1 MTTPLLV
8 CKGIAKDF
16 KLRTS
21 GVRNWLG
28 QTLGLRNDEWLNG
41 CMPGICMAFAG
52 SNSDVKLNDRLP
64 IIEHTHEECCKGSR
78 CLVTDRQTNLRLAT
92 KTAWTTLSPTLV
104 WVSFEKC

>member
-28 QTLGLRNDEWLNG
+28 QMLGLRNEEWLNG

-64 IIEHTHEECCKGSR
+64 ITEETHKDCCNKKKR
-78 CLVTDRQTNLRLAT
+78 CLAKKNNLKKTTRALQRMQT
-92 KTAWTTLSPTLV
+92 TTNGY
-104 WVSFEKC
+104 FG